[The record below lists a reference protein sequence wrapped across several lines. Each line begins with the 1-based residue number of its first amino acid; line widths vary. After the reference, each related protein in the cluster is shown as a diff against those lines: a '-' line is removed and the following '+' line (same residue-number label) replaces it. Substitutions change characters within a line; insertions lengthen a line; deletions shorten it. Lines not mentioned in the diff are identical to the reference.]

1 MVIRT
6 CECCQYSTSSK
17 CSYEYHMNSKRHLEQ
32 YERCMISMTPLPE
45 KTLECES
52 CHKKY
57 ASKSGL
63 YRHKK
68 TCTTPPAPTSTDSSN
83 MMTVSHESVNQL
95 FTEIREIKALLVSRG
110 LSTNTTTN
118 NITNNITNNNNNNNI
133 NIYLDV
139 PCNDELYL
147 KQFIESLQLQLNNND
162 FNILDK
168 FTPTNSFLG
177 V

>member
-32 YERCMISMTPLPE
+32 YERCKVSMTPLPE

-68 TCTTPPAPTSTDSSN
+68 TCTTPPPAPTSINSSN
-83 MMTVSHESVNQL
+83 IMTVSHESVNQL
-95 FTEIREIKALLVSRG
+95 ITEIREIKALLVSRG

-118 NITNNITNNNNNNNI
+118 NITNNNNI

-168 FTPTNSFLG
+168 FTHTNSFLRI
-177 V
+177 

>member
-6 CECCQYSTSSK
+6 CECCQYSTNYK
-17 CSYEYHMNSKRHLEQ
+17 CAYDNHMKSKRHLEQ
-32 YERCMISMTPLPE
+32 YERCLVSMTPLPE
-45 KTLECES
+45 KLFKCEA
-52 CHKKY
+52 CQQKY
-57 ASKSGL
+57 TTKYGL
-63 YRHKK
+63 SRHKK
-68 TCTTPPAPTSTDSSN
+68 TCTTPPHAPTSIDSSN

-118 NITNNITNNNNNNNI
+118 NITNNNNI

-168 FTPTNSFLG
+168 FTHTNYLR
-177 V
+177 